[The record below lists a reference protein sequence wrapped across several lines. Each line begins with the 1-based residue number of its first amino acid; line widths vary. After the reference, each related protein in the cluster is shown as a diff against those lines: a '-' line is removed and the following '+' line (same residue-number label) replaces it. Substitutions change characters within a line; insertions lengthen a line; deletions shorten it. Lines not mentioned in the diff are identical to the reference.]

1 MVTTDAPMT
10 AERLALIIGGSISGI
25 LDAVFQYAAGQVAAA
40 VTPGEARSEPAATPN
55 PWSLLADVREC
66 AQDTGT
72 FPGLAER
79 ILEIFDAARCPDC
92 RMPLDMHHDP
102 MCSQPCG
109 RCTGAPVPHRLLL
122 ADTRRGRI
130 YEEVTGEP
138 AAEACARC
146 ACPSLDGSLYCGHC
160 AMGERPPQ
168 ACDTGSAAGDKPYA
182 CYAQDSC
189 AFDKRCPNYRGCRR
203 VEPEEAAELERL
215 RAFRDRAAWSAGHY
229 RDIAQEH
236 GDDLLRSVADT
247 LDGWL
252 AKAGTAD
259 GTVVIDD
266 RADQLQ
272 RLAAEILA
280 QFTEEG
286 HPGRWVTRTHWV
298 ANDRLRFWRDVLD
311 GHARYQHLAST
322 GDPT

>member
-1 MVTTDAPMT
+1 MSDQAADAPMT

-40 VTPGEARSEPAATPN
+40 VTPGEAR
-55 PWSLLADVREC
+55 
-66 AQDTGT
+66 
-72 FPGLAER
+72 
-79 ILEIFDAARCPDC
+79 
-92 RMPLDMHHDP
+92 
-102 MCSQPCG
+102 
-109 RCTGAPVPHRLLL
+109 
-122 ADTRRGRI
+122 
-130 YEEVTGEP
+130 GEP
-138 AAEACARC
+138 VAEACARC
-146 ACPSLDGSLYCGHC
+146 TCPRLDGSLYCGHC

-236 GDDLLRSVADT
+236 GDDVLRSVADT

-259 GTVVIDD
+259 GAVVIDD

-286 HPGRWVTRTHWV
+286 HPGRWATRTHWV

-311 GHARYQHLAST
+311 GEVTYRPPMS
-322 GDPT
+322 GEPI